1 MKLHFQT
8 MCTSKVQK
16 GVTLRSSA
24 SIGHGRRGPRQG
36 LLYPGN
42 TGPISAKDWP
52 VAWEYNCMEQALTTV
67 NQVANETDQQPSGG
81 VFLKQNDQ
89 LVSWVMGY
97 VPNGLSR
104 LNTLEH
110 HRRRGFA
117 ALAIKYMVKRMAQYG
132 CPPFGDVLEA
142 SRKLF
147 ASLGFRKTQPAH
159 HFSKFP

>member
-1 MKLHFQT
+1 VYVKSLERCH
-8 MCTSKVQK
+8 
-16 GVTLRSSA
+16 A
-24 SIGHGRRGPRQG
+24 
-36 LLYPGN
+36 
-42 TGPISAKDWP
+42 PIVYEHWP
-52 VAWEYNCMEQALTTV
+52 WKTWTTV
-67 NQVANETDQQPSGG
+67 DQVANEIDQQPSGG

-117 ALAIKYMVKRMAQYG
+117 ALAIKYMAKRMAQYG
-132 CPPFGDVLEA
+132 CPPFGDVLVGNEA

-147 ASLGFRKTQPAH
+147 ESLGFRKTQPAH